1 MIISQIARDRVVIGK
16 YSSSNP
22 EWKSINASLKAFGL
36 QELPAEVLL
45 EMIRNYFK
53 VGIEKP

>member
-1 MIISQIARDRVVIGK
+1 
-16 YSSSNP
+16 
-22 EWKSINASLKAFGL
+22 LKAFGL